1 MQDDEEGWIAESKPP
16 GRASFGT
23 ASIAGPGCIRRRNFI
38 WPFVGYAS
46 RRERADFKK
55 SRCAAMC
62 GERYGPRSPLCLW
75 ASWGSGSP
83 YCADPSAF

>member
-1 MQDDEEGWIAESKPP
+1 MQDDEEGCLAEFEVSGESELRDRLYRGSGMHPEAK
-16 GRASFGT
+16 FH
-23 ASIAGPGCIRRRNFI
+23 
-38 WPFVGYAS
+38 YAS

-83 YCADPSAF
+83 YFADPSAF